1 MHQLMFENSYS
12 ICHVSKGLDKY
23 LTRQISVHHQQ
34 VKNQTSQGLNSW
46 DHQTSSITGVLGIH
60 QSDVM
65 DKPTAQL
72 STLGMQNP
80 WMTADIC

>member
-1 MHQLMFENSYS
+1 MH
-12 ICHVSKGLDKY
+12 
-23 LTRQISVHHQQ
+23 LTRQISVHQQ

-72 STLGMQNP
+72 STL
-80 WMTADIC
+80 DIC